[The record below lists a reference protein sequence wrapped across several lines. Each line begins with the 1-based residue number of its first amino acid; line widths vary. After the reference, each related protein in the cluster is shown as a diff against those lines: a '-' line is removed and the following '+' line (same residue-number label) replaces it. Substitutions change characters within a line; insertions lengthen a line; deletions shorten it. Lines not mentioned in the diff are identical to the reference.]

1 MTEAEKT
8 ENKDTIITFMDSI
21 GRTIFA
27 EIDSKRS
34 NEEELW
40 VYNPVVVHTQPNPQ
54 TGQMALQLFPVF
66 FREFLA
72 DKEQKIAWKYNRK
85 NIVETGEDVVFD
97 FKLKAQYASIFSMA
111 GRIMPENT
119 PKADNTIKLFDDD
132 EK

>member
-1 MTEAEKT
+1 MTEEKK
-8 ENKDTIITFMDSI
+8 ENQIGNIITFMDSI

-27 EIDSKRS
+27 EIDEKRS
-34 NEEELW
+34 NAEELW

-72 DKEQKIAWKYNRK
+72 DKEQKIVWKYNRK
-85 NIVETGEDVVFD
+85 NIVETGESIVFD
-97 FKLKAQYASIFSMA
+97 FKLKAQYASIFSMPS
-111 GRIMPENT
+111 RMTEPSN
-119 PKADNTIKLFDDD
+119 KSDNTIKLFDDD

>member
-1 MTEAEKT
+1 MTEK
-8 ENKDTIITFMDSI
+8 ENTDIITFMDSI

-27 EIDSKRS
+27 EVDTKRS

-40 VYNPVVVHTQPNPQ
+40 VFNPVVVHTQPNPQ

-72 DKEQKIAWKYNRK
+72 DKEQKIVWKYNRK
-85 NIVETGEDVVFD
+85 NIVETGESVVFD
-97 FKLKAQYASIFSMA
+97 FKLKAQYASIFSMD
-111 GRIMPENT
+111 GRNIQSPVA
-119 PKADNTIKLFDDD
+119 KADNTIKLFDDD

>member
-1 MTEAEKT
+1 MTETK
-8 ENKDTIITFMDSI
+8 NDKIITFMDSI

-27 EIDSKRS
+27 EIDTEHS
-34 NEEELW
+34 NEETLW

-72 DKEQKIAWKYNRK
+72 DKDQKIVWKYNRK
-85 NIVETGEDVVFD
+85 NIVETGEEVVFD

-111 GRIMPENT
+111 GKNLQDSVT
-119 PKADNTIKLFDDD
+119 KSDNTIKLFNDEDD
-132 EK
+132 K